1 MSLVIRKPVLGV
13 WARQGSILWV
23 CTATETSKNLEILH
37 VAYMAFYTEGLT
49 KVLVRLHRCLD
60 WPRCYKT
67 FFMLN
72 STEYKIQ
79 LLIKTKMQTNV
90 EVLALSLSDV
100 VFIMLINIKMTTI
113 VGISTFMSRIN
124 FMLGLVCTFVFHM
137 QQNLTTKFIMFFF
150 MLSSN

>member
-1 MSLVIRKPVLGV
+1 
-13 WARQGSILWV
+13 
-23 CTATETSKNLEILH
+23 
-37 VAYMAFYTEGLT
+37 
-49 KVLVRLHRCLD
+49 
-60 WPRCYKT
+60 
-67 FFMLN
+67 MLN